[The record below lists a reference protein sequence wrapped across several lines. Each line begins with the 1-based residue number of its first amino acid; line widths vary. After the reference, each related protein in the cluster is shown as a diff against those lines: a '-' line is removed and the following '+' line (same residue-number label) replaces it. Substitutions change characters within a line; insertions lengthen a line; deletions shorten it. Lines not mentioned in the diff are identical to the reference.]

1 MRNSSLFDQA
11 QSFLSHYYSE
21 SKELG
26 LESRL
31 ELVQAEI
38 ERTGTYRLTTKELTF
53 GGKLAWRNSNRC
65 MGRLFW
71 KTLKVRDQRNLT
83 TSEEVFADAMEHLE
97 SATQGGKIRSTLSV
111 YATKEEGGFQ
121 FRILNKQLIRFAGYS
136 LPNGELIG
144 DPDSIEFTKYC
155 QSLGWEG
162 KGTNFDLLPLLIQR
176 EKDPVRWFVI
186 PEDKVLRVNLTHP
199 EYPWFQELG
208 LQWYAVPVISDMRLE
223 IGGISFPCAPF
234 NGWYM
239 LTEIASRNLGDVRRY
254 NKLPIIA
261 KKLKLNTR
269 QLKSLWKDRALLVL
283 QEAVLHSFQAQ
294 GVVLVDHHT
303 ASDQFLEFC
312 KHEESK
318 GRQVQADWTW
328 IVPPA
333 ASSTL
338 EVFHQEWD
346 NQVLSPNF
354 YYQPA
359 AWLEVEKQLK
369 AASRVGK
376 CPFSV

>member
-1 MRNSSLFDQA
+1 
-11 QSFLSHYYSE
+11 
-21 SKELG
+21 
-26 LESRL
+26 
-31 ELVQAEI
+31 
-38 ERTGTYRLTTKELTF
+38 
-53 GGKLAWRNSNRC
+53 
-65 MGRLFW
+65 
-71 KTLKVRDQRNLT
+71 
-83 TSEEVFADAMEHLE
+83 
-97 SATQGGKIRSTLSV
+97 
-111 YATKEEGGFQ
+111 
-121 FRILNKQLIRFAGYS
+121 LNKQLIRFAGYS

-162 KGTNFDLLPLLIQR
+162 KGTNFDLLPLLIKR

-312 KHEESK
+312 KQEESK